1 MSNVVRLRDKVSPE
15 RSSAPAT
22 NRANIAELAS
32 RAMRLQS
39 CAKVEIHRVITLLDL
54 AAQQARELTA
64 KIGDPDIRG
73 ILDRHVT
80 SVEHTLH
87 VARERVLEL

>member
-15 RSSAPAT
+15 RSSALMT
-22 NRANIAELAS
+22 NGACIAELAS

-39 CAKVEIHRVITLLDL
+39 CAKVEIHRVIVLLDL
-54 AAQQARELTA
+54 AAQHVRELTA
-64 KIGDPDIRG
+64 KIDDPDIRG
-73 ILDRHVT
+73 MLDRHVT